1 MKNKRAALFLA
12 AGALCLVGAASL
24 AGYNLWDD
32 QRAGDSAQK
41 AAAVLA
47 LEIPAEPETTQP
59 MAPEPKPMMTT
70 VEIDGRYHIGL
81 LELPAREPALPVQ
94 NTWSETL
101 LKYSPCL
108 YEGNLADGMI
118 IAGHNYRTHFAKLNT
133 LPVGE
138 TVRFTDVDGNRWN
151 YTIAATEIIPGYDV
165 EAMTSGDWDLTLFT
179 CTYGGQ
185 ERYTVRCTL
194 DTELRTAA

>member
-1 MKNKRAALFLA
+1 MRRKRAALFLT
-12 AGALCLVGAASL
+12 AGALCLLSAAVL

-32 QRAGDSAQK
+32 QRAGTSAQK
-41 AAAVLA
+41 AVAVLQQ
-47 LEIPAEPETTQP
+47 EIPEEPETTQP
-59 MAPEPKPMMTT
+59 ITPEAKPMMTA

-81 LELPAREPALPVQ
+81 LEIPALGLTLPVQ
-94 NTWSETL
+94 NTWSESL

-108 YEGNLADGMI
+108 YQGSLADGMI

-138 TVRFTDVDGNRWN
+138 TIYFTDVDGNRWT
-151 YTIAATEIIPGYDV
+151 YRIVTTEIIPGYDV
-165 EAMTSGDWDLTLFT
+165 ESMTAGDWDLTLFT

-185 ERYTVRCTL
+185 ERYTVRCSL
-194 DTELRTAA
+194 DTDIGTAT